1 MKFYDR
7 ENEISIL
14 KENELQSR
22 RSAVFMVL
30 MGRKRVGKTTLITT
44 ALKENDYA
52 YLFVSKDSEAVLCQ
66 KFQQTLEEQL
76 SIHVYGT
83 ITHFR
88 DLFEVIMK
96 ESLNRHFTII
106 FDEFQTLYKVNPSI
120 FSEMQDLWDRYHRD
134 SHLHLITSGSI
145 QSLMKRIF
153 ENENEPL
160 YGRPTSKLTLQPFSI
175 SVIKQIFRDHCP
187 DYKNEDLLCLYMI
200 TGGVAKYVELLMDAG
215 CYTKEKMLNYVCR
228 QDSYFLSEGR
238 DIMNQEFSDESA
250 TYFSILQLIASG
262 MTKRS
267 DIDGAMQKDMGV
279 YLQNL
284 EKNYLMVG
292 RLKPLLAKPN
302 SKVTAYEIS
311 DQFLRFWFRFVWPYQ
326 SLVERGQL
334 ALLRQN
340 MGLHYEQFTGR
351 TLERYFQAQAMETGR
366 YTIVGNW
373 WDRKGENEIDMIALN
388 EFDNTGMVAE
398 IKRNPRKINLKD
410 LQEKVNALPPK
421 IFGEYAL
428 SLRGL
433 SIEDM

>member
-7 ENEISIL
+7 EIEINIL

-22 RSAVFMVL
+22 KSAVFTVL

-44 ALKENDYA
+44 ALKDFNYA
-52 YLFVSKDSEAVLCQ
+52 YLFVSKDSEAVLCP

-76 SIHVYGT
+76 GIHIYGSIS
-83 ITHFR
+83 HFR

-96 ESLNRHFTII
+96 ESLKRHFTII
-106 FDEFQTLYKVNPSI
+106 FDEFQTLYKVNPAI
-120 FSEMQDLWDRYHRD
+120 FSEIQELWDRYHRD
-134 SHLHLITSGSI
+134 SHLYLITSGSI

-175 SVIKQIFRDHCP
+175 SVIKEIFKDHCP

-200 TGGVAKYVELLMDAG
+200 TGGVAKYIELLMDAG

-250 TYFSILQLIASG
+250 TYFSILQLIAGG

-267 DIDGAMQKDMGV
+267 EIDGAMQKDMGV

-284 EKNYLMVG
+284 EKNYLMVS

-326 SLVERGQL
+326 SLVERRQL
-334 ALLRQN
+334 SLLRQN
-340 MGLHYEQFTGR
+340 IGQHYEQFTGR
-351 TLERYFQAQAMETGR
+351 TLEQYFQAQAMETGR
-366 YTIVGNW
+366 YSQVGNW

-388 EFDNTGMVAE
+388 EFDHTGMIAE
-398 IKRNPRKINLKD
+398 IKRNSRKISLTE
-410 LQEKVNALPPK
+410 LQAKVEVLPPK
-421 IFGEYAL
+421 TFGEYSF
-428 SLRGL
+428 SLCGL